1 MLSETAFVEA
11 ADEARVPLERDLHDG
26 AQQRLLAIGI
36 ALNLIEDQPVDDL
49 LLANANEEVACAL
62 SELLALA
69 AAIHPAVLTDPGP
82 ASRARCAR
90 QTHRPPRH
98 RRRPANRA
106 GPSAPAIEAAA

>member
-49 LLANANEEVACAL
+49 LLANANEEVAGAL

-69 AAIHPAVLTDPGP
+69 AAIHPAVLTDLGLPPALDALARRIGP
-82 ASRARCAR
+82 LVTVDA
-90 QTHRPPRH
+90 PRGEPD
-98 RRRPANRA
+98 RL
-106 GPSAPAIEAAA
+106 APAIEAAA